1 MANIYELKSSYLQLQ
16 NAIENGEE
24 DLTSILETVEDA
36 VQLKCEGYAKVI
48 TNLESDVDGLKAE
61 EKRISEKRKDL
72 EKKIGYLKT
81 IIYETMKETK
91 LEKFKTN
98 TFNFAIVKNGGKT
111 PIVVDVECSELPD
124 DLVKI
129 DEKPD
134 LEAIRDYIERTGDIS
149 YAHFGERGESLR
161 IK

>member
-48 TNLESDVDGLKAE
+48 TNLESDVDGLKTE
-61 EKRISEKRKDL
+61 EKRISEKRKNL

-91 LEKFKTN
+91 LRE
-98 TFNFAIVKNGGKT
+98 V
-111 PIVVDVECSELPD
+111 
-124 DLVKI
+124 
-129 DEKPD
+129 
-134 LEAIRDYIERTGDIS
+134 
-149 YAHFGERGESLR
+149 
-161 IK
+161 